1 MVHVTYRLKIVIGIM
16 NVLYVNV
23 VEQHLLA
30 EVFLLKDLIL
40 FVLIVV
46 NDNNIMKQKIIVT
59 VVDIVMLLV
68 IIREQIKE
76 DLLVS
81 IPMCTFSDEKKQN

>member
-1 MVHVTYRLKIVIGIM
+1 
-16 NVLYVNV
+16 
-23 VEQHLLA
+23 
-30 EVFLLKDLIL
+30 
-40 FVLIVV
+40 
-46 NDNNIMKQKIIVT
+46 MKQKIIVT